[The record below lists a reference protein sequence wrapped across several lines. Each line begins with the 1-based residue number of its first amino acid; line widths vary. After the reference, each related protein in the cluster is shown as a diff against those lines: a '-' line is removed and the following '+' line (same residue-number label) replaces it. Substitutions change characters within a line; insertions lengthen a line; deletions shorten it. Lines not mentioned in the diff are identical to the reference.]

1 MRFAITMFSFVAI
14 ASIIGT
20 ILKQNEPYESY
31 LIKLGQFWFEIFEIL
46 GLYNVYQAFWFL
58 LILIFLIISTSLCV
72 YRNTPKIISDYR
84 KFQDKVQ
91 EKSLLTFKHSY
102 KLAYQKLDNN
112 KLESFLLKNKFR
124 FKKKKLS
131 NGDELFS
138 AKKGEFQK
146 LGYIFT
152 HLAIIVISIGGLF
165 DGNLVFKVQ
174 ESLGIKN
181 IIIDDIPLKEI
192 PSSSRLSES
201 NFSYRAQMLLAEGEK
216 QEVAVLRAKEGYLI
230 QELPFSVAL
239 KDFRIKHYSTG
250 QPKSFESD
258 LLVEDKKT
266 GKITTKTIS
275 VNKPLTVD
283 GITIYQSDFQDGGSK
298 LDLKIWDLH
307 SNQPFVPM
315 ASEIFKKN
323 KLVYNNQNFSVEF
336 NDFRQFNIL
345 EIEDG
350 KKKKLRNVGPNFI
363 YKIRSESGQAIEYQT
378 YQFPMLVGGTSFFM
392 SGMRTTPQDE
402 FRYIKIPADANGELK
417 GFLKFR
423 SLITSPKVLSESIDK
438 VIQETSSGKNIDSNL
453 FKASFLKVTKGFLG
467 GGYNQVA
474 NLIDQEGI
482 TSLKQEDIATSYI
495 KIIFLVSNEI
505 IKNYKLKNK
514 NDDSFLFDDS
524 SLFIQNALNAYS
536 DSFFYGIPMFF
547 ELNDYEHIQASGLQL
562 TKSPGQAWV
571 YIGSIMLVLGIFCM
585 IYIQDV
591 RLWILKYKKTKK
603 IVISMTTNRQPY
615 EVDKLA
621 LEIRGKI
628 KSIIK

>member
-307 SNQPFVPM
+307 SNQSFVPM

-562 TKSPGQAWV
+562 TKSPGQAWG

-603 IVISMTTNRQPY
+603 IVISMTTNRQHY
-615 EVDKLA
+615 EFDKLA
-621 LEIRGKI
+621 LEIRDKI

>member
-20 ILKQNEPYESY
+20 VLKQNEPYESY

-91 EKSLLTFKHSY
+91 EKSLLSFKHSY
-102 KLAYQKLDNN
+102 KLTYKNFDNSR
-112 KLESFLLKNKFR
+112 LEEILLKNKFR
-124 FKKKKLS
+124 FKKKILR
-131 NGDELFS
+131 NGDELYS
-138 AKKGEFQK
+138 AKRGEFQK

-174 ESLGIKN
+174 ESLGLKN

-192 PSSSRLSES
+192 DSSSRLSES

-230 QELPFSVAL
+230 QELPFSIAL

-266 GKITTKTIS
+266 GKVITETIS
-275 VNKPLTVD
+275 VNKPLTVN

-298 LDLKIWDLH
+298 LDLRVWDLH
-307 SNQPFVPM
+307 SNQSFVPM
-315 ASEIFKKN
+315 ASEIFKTN
-323 KLVYNNQNFSVEF
+323 KLVYDDQKFNVEF
-336 NDFRQFNIL
+336 NDFRKFNIL

-350 KKKKLRNVGPNFI
+350 KKKKLKNVGPNFI
-363 YKIRSESGQAIEYQT
+363 YKIRNESGQAVEYQT
-378 YQFPMLVGGTSFFM
+378 YQFPMIVGGTSFFM

-402 FRYIKIPADANGELK
+402 FRYIKIPADANGELT

-423 SLITSPKVLSESIDK
+423 SLITSPKQVSESIDK
-438 VIQETSSGKNIDSNL
+438 VIKETSSNKVIDINL
-453 FKASFLKVTKGFLG
+453 FKTSISKVTNSFLE
-467 GGYNQVA
+467 GGYSQIA
-474 NLIDQEGI
+474 NLIDQDI
-482 TSLKQEDIATSYI
+482 TVSKQEEIANSYI

-505 IKNYKLKNK
+505 IKNYKIENK
-514 NDDSFLFDDS
+514 DDDSFILDDS
-524 SLFIQNALNAYS
+524 SSFIQDSLNAYS

-547 ELNDYEHIQASGLQL
+547 ELKDYQHIQASGLQL
-562 TKSPGQAWV
+562 TKSPGQVWV

-591 RLWILKYKKTKK
+591 RLWIIKYKKTKK
-603 IVISMTTNRQPY
+603 IVVAMTTNRQHY
-615 EVDKLA
+615 DFDKFA
-621 LEIRGKI
+621 LETRDKI
-628 KSIIK
+628 KSIIN

>member
-20 ILKQNEPYESY
+20 VLKQNEPYESY
-31 LIKLGQFWFEIFEIL
+31 LIKLGQFWFEIFKIL

-91 EKSLLTFKHSY
+91 EKSLLSFKHSY
-102 KLAYQKLDNN
+102 KLTYKKFDNSRF
-112 KLESFLLKNKFR
+112 EEILLKNKFR
-124 FKKKKLS
+124 FKKKILR
-131 NGDELFS
+131 NGDELYS
-138 AKKGEFQK
+138 AKRGEFQK

-174 ESLGIKN
+174 ESLGLKN

-192 PSSSRLSES
+192 DSSSRLSES

-230 QELPFSVAL
+230 QELPFSIAL

-266 GKITTKTIS
+266 GKVITETIS
-275 VNKPLTVD
+275 VNKPLTVN

-298 LDLKIWDLH
+298 LDLRVWDLH
-307 SNQPFVPM
+307 SNQSFVPM
-315 ASEIFKKN
+315 ASEIFKTN
-323 KLVYNNQNFSVEF
+323 KLVYDDQNFNVEF
-336 NDFRQFNIL
+336 NDFRKFNIL

-350 KKKKLRNVGPNFI
+350 KKKKLKNVGPNFI
-363 YKIRSESGQAIEYQT
+363 YKIRNESGQAVEYQT
-378 YQFPMLVGGTSFFM
+378 YQFPMIVGGTSFFM

-402 FRYIKIPADANGELK
+402 FRYIKIPADANGELT

-423 SLITSPKVLSESIDK
+423 SLITSPKQVSESIDK
-438 VIQETSSGKNIDSNL
+438 VIKETSSNKVIDINL
-453 FKASFLKVTKGFLG
+453 FKTSISKVTNSFLE
-467 GGYNQVA
+467 GGYSQIA
-474 NLIDQEGI
+474 NLIDQDI
-482 TSLKQEDIATSYI
+482 TVSKQEEIANSYI

-505 IKNYKLKNK
+505 IKNYKIENK
-514 NDDSFLFDDS
+514 DDDSFILDDS
-524 SLFIQNALNAYS
+524 SSFIQDSLNAYS

-547 ELNDYEHIQASGLQL
+547 ELKDYQHIQASGLQL
-562 TKSPGQAWV
+562 TKSPGQVWV

-591 RLWILKYKKTKK
+591 RLWIIKYKKTKK
-603 IVISMTTNRQPY
+603 IVVAMTTNRQHY
-615 EVDKLA
+615 DFDKFA
-621 LEIRGKI
+621 LETRDKI
-628 KSIIK
+628 KSIIN

>member
-20 ILKQNEPYESY
+20 VLKQNEPYESY

-91 EKSLLTFKHSY
+91 EKSLLSFKHSY
-102 KLAYQKLDNN
+102 KLTYKNFDNSR
-112 KLESFLLKNKFR
+112 LEEILLKNKFR
-124 FKKKKLS
+124 FKKKILR
-131 NGDELFS
+131 NGDELYS
-138 AKKGEFQK
+138 AKRGEFQK

-174 ESLGIKN
+174 ESLGLKN

-192 PSSSRLSES
+192 DSSSRLSES

-230 QELPFSVAL
+230 QELPFSIAL

-266 GKITTKTIS
+266 GKVITETIS
-275 VNKPLTVD
+275 VNKPLTVN

-298 LDLKIWDLH
+298 LGLRVWDLH
-307 SNQPFVPM
+307 SNQSFVPM
-315 ASEIFKKN
+315 ASEIFKTN
-323 KLVYNNQNFSVEF
+323 KLVYDDQNFNVEF

-350 KKKKLRNVGPNFI
+350 KKKKLKNVGPNFI
-363 YKIRSESGQAIEYQT
+363 YKIRNESGQAVEYQT
-378 YQFPMLVGGTSFFM
+378 YQFPMIVGGTSFFM
-392 SGMRTTPQDE
+392 SGMRSTPQDE
-402 FRYIKIPADANGELK
+402 FRYIKIPADANRELT

-423 SLITSPKVLSESIDK
+423 SLITSPKQVSESIDK
-438 VIQETSSGKNIDSNL
+438 VIKETSSNKAIDINL
-453 FKASFLKVTKGFLG
+453 FK
-467 GGYNQVA
+467 
-474 NLIDQEGI
+474 
-482 TSLKQEDIATSYI
+482 TSISNCNRT
-495 KIIFLVSNEI
+495 IF
-505 IKNYKLKNK
+505 
-514 NDDSFLFDDS
+514 
-524 SLFIQNALNAYS
+524 
-536 DSFFYGIPMFF
+536 
-547 ELNDYEHIQASGLQL
+547 
-562 TKSPGQAWV
+562 
-571 YIGSIMLVLGIFCM
+571 
-585 IYIQDV
+585 
-591 RLWILKYKKTKK
+591 
-603 IVISMTTNRQPY
+603 
-615 EVDKLA
+615 
-621 LEIRGKI
+621 
-628 KSIIK
+628 

>member
-20 ILKQNEPYESY
+20 VLKQNEPYESY
-31 LIKLGQFWFEIFEIL
+31 LIKLGQFWFEIFKIL

-91 EKSLLTFKHSY
+91 EKSLLSFKHSY
-102 KLAYQKLDNN
+102 KLTYKKFDNSRF
-112 KLESFLLKNKFR
+112 EEILLKNKFR
-124 FKKKKLS
+124 FKKKILR
-131 NGDELFS
+131 NGDELYS
-138 AKKGEFQK
+138 AKRGEFQK

-174 ESLGIKN
+174 ESLGLKN

-192 PSSSRLSES
+192 DSSSRLSES

-230 QELPFSVAL
+230 QELPFSIAL

-266 GKITTKTIS
+266 GKVITETIS
-275 VNKPLTVD
+275 VNKPLTVN

-298 LDLKIWDLH
+298 LDLRVWDLH
-307 SNQPFVPM
+307 SNQSFVPM
-315 ASEIFKKN
+315 ASEIFKTN
-323 KLVYNNQNFSVEF
+323 KLVYDDQKFNVEF
-336 NDFRQFNIL
+336 NDFRKFNIL

-350 KKKKLRNVGPNFI
+350 KKKKLKNVGPNFI
-363 YKIRSESGQAIEYQT
+363 YKIRNESGQAVEYQT
-378 YQFPMLVGGTSFFM
+378 YQFPMIVGGTSFFM

-402 FRYIKIPADANGELK
+402 FRYIKIPADANGELT

-423 SLITSPKVLSESIDK
+423 SLITSPKQVSESIDK
-438 VIQETSSGKNIDSNL
+438 VIKETSSNKVIDINL
-453 FKASFLKVTKGFLG
+453 FKTSISKVTNSFLE
-467 GGYNQVA
+467 GGYSQIA
-474 NLIDQEGI
+474 NLIDQDI
-482 TSLKQEDIATSYI
+482 TVSKQEEIANSYI
-495 KIIFLVSNEI
+495 KIIFLVSKEI
-505 IKNYKLKNK
+505 IKNYKVENK
-514 NDDSFLFDDS
+514 DDDSFILDDS
-524 SLFIQNALNAYS
+524 SLFIQDSLNAYS

-547 ELNDYEHIQASGLQL
+547 ELKDYQHIQASGLQL
-562 TKSPGQAWV
+562 TKSPGQVWV

-591 RLWILKYKKTKK
+591 RLWIIKYKKTKK
-603 IVISMTTNRQPY
+603 IVFAMTTNRQHY
-615 EVDKLA
+615 DFDKFA
-621 LEIRGKI
+621 LETRDKI
-628 KSIIK
+628 KSIIN

>member
-1 MRFAITMFSFVAI
+1 M
-14 ASIIGT
+14 
-20 ILKQNEPYESY
+20 
-31 LIKLGQFWFEIFEIL
+31 
-46 GLYNVYQAFWFL
+46 
-58 LILIFLIISTSLCV
+58 
-72 YRNTPKIISDYR
+72 
-84 KFQDKVQ
+84 
-91 EKSLLTFKHSY
+91 
-102 KLAYQKLDNN
+102 
-112 KLESFLLKNKFR
+112 
-124 FKKKKLS
+124 
-131 NGDELFS
+131 
-138 AKKGEFQK
+138 
-146 LGYIFT
+146 
-152 HLAIIVISIGGLF
+152 AIIVISIGGLF

-307 SNQPFVPM
+307 SNQSFVPM

-603 IVISMTTNRQPY
+603 IVISMTTNRQHY
-615 EVDKLA
+615 EFDKLA
-621 LEIRGKI
+621 LEIRDKI

>member
-102 KLAYQKLDNN
+102 KLAYQKFDNN
-112 KLESFLLKNKFR
+112 KLESILLKNKFR

-307 SNQPFVPM
+307 SNQSFVPM

-323 KLVYNNQNFSVEF
+323 ELVYNNQNFSVEF

-345 EIEDG
+345 EIEDS

-378 YQFPMLVGGTSFFM
+378 YQFPMQVGGTSFFM

-402 FRYIKIPADANGELK
+402 FRYIKIPADANGELR

-423 SLITSPKVLSESIDK
+423 SLITSPKILSESIDK
-438 VIQETSSGKNIDSNL
+438 VIQETSSGKNIDSNAL
-453 FKASFLKVTKGFLG
+453 KLSFLKVTKGFLG

-474 NLIDQEGI
+474 NLIDQEDI
-482 TSLKQEDIATSYI
+482 TSLKQEEIATSYI

-505 IKNYKLKNK
+505 IKNYKLENK

-524 SLFIQNALNAYS
+524 SLFIQDALNAYS

-562 TKSPGQAWV
+562 TKSPGQVWV

-603 IVISMTTNRQPY
+603 IVISMTTNRQHY
-615 EVDKLA
+615 EFDKLA
-621 LEIRGKI
+621 LEIRDKI

>member
-20 ILKQNEPYESY
+20 VLKQNEPYESY

-91 EKSLLTFKHSY
+91 EKSLLSFKHSY
-102 KLAYQKLDNN
+102 KLTYKNFDNSR
-112 KLESFLLKNKFR
+112 LEEILLKNKFR
-124 FKKKKLS
+124 FKKKILR
-131 NGDELFS
+131 NGDELYS
-138 AKKGEFQK
+138 AKRGEFQK

-174 ESLGIKN
+174 ESLGLKN

-192 PSSSRLSES
+192 DSSSRLSES

-230 QELPFSVAL
+230 QELPFSIAL

-266 GKITTKTIS
+266 GKVITETIS
-275 VNKPLTVD
+275 VNKPLTVN

-298 LDLKIWDLH
+298 LDLRVWDLH
-307 SNQPFVPM
+307 SNQSFVPM
-315 ASEIFKKN
+315 ASEIFKTN
-323 KLVYNNQNFSVEF
+323 KLVYDDQNFNVEF
-336 NDFRQFNIL
+336 NDFRKFNIL

-350 KKKKLRNVGPNFI
+350 KKKKLKNVGPNFI
-363 YKIRSESGQAIEYQT
+363 YKIRNESGQAVEYQT
-378 YQFPMLVGGTSFFM
+378 YQFPMIVGGTSFFM
-392 SGMRTTPQDE
+392 SGMRSTPQDE
-402 FRYIKIPADANGELK
+402 FRYIKIPADANRELT

-423 SLITSPKVLSESIDK
+423 SLITSPKEVSESIDK
-438 VIQETSSGKNIDSNL
+438 VIKETSSNKAIDINL
-453 FKASFLKVTKGFLG
+453 FKTSISKVINSFLE
-467 GGYNQVA
+467 GGYSQIA
-474 NLIDQEGI
+474 NLIDQDI
-482 TSLKQEDIATSYI
+482 TVSKQEEIANSYI
-495 KIIFLVSNEI
+495 KIIFLVSKEI
-505 IKNYKLKNK
+505 IKNYKVENK
-514 NDDSFLFDDS
+514 DDDSFILDDS
-524 SLFIQNALNAYS
+524 SLFIQDSLNAYS

-547 ELNDYEHIQASGLQL
+547 ELKDYQHIQASGLQL
-562 TKSPGQAWV
+562 TKSPGQVWV

-591 RLWILKYKKTKK
+591 RLWIIKYKKTKK
-603 IVISMTTNRQPY
+603 IVFAMTTNRQHY
-615 EVDKLA
+615 DFDKFA
-621 LEIRGKI
+621 LETRDKI
-628 KSIIK
+628 KSIIN

>member
-307 SNQPFVPM
+307 SNQSFVPM

-402 FRYIKIPADANGELK
+402 FRYIKIPADANGELR

-603 IVISMTTNRQPY
+603 IVISMTTNRQHY
-615 EVDKLA
+615 EFDKLA
-621 LEIRGKI
+621 LEIRDKI

>member
-307 SNQPFVPM
+307 SNQSFVPM

-603 IVISMTTNRQPY
+603 IVISMTTNRQHY
-615 EVDKLA
+615 
-621 LEIRGKI
+621 
-628 KSIIK
+628 

>member
-307 SNQPFVPM
+307 SNQSFVPM

-603 IVISMTTNRQPY
+603 IVISMTTNRQHY
-615 EVDKLA
+615 EFDKLA
-621 LEIRGKI
+621 LEIRDKI

>member
-31 LIKLGQFWFEIFEIL
+31 LIKLGQFWFEIFKIL

-307 SNQPFVPM
+307 SNQSFVPM

-603 IVISMTTNRQPY
+603 IVISMTTNRQHY
-615 EVDKLA
+615 EFDKLA
-621 LEIRGKI
+621 LEIRDKI